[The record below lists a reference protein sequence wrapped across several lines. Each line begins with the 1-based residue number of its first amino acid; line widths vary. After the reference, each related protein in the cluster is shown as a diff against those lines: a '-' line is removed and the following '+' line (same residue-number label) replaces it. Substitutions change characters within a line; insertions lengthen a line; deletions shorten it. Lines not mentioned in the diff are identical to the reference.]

1 MKLTDKIEANFRIDQ
16 IQKKALTHLGINTI
30 NDLLHYFPSRYTD
43 ISEIRYI
50 NSLKDGENVT
60 ILGNISNLKTKK
72 GFKSKIPMGQATL
85 SDLTGKIN
93 IIWFHQPYL
102 AKMLKEGATVRV
114 TGKVSMSN
122 TYGLTL
128 TNPEIKKE
136 DILPIDLH
144 DSLFNKEKQQQN
156 FGYPIYNETKG
167 ITSKWIYHTITKILK
182 SDCLNEVKDYLPEYI
197 ISKYKLPTLHTA
209 LVWIHMPQKKEHSEI
224 ARKRFAFE
232 EVFFIQLTR
241 QQERKKYEELFS
253 YKLKI
258 PNKDIKDFIS
268 RFPFTPTKAQSDA
281 IDNILEDFTKDKPM
295 SRLVEGDVGSG
306 KTFVAATV
314 AYAVIKNRPLKHPT
328 KGFGVFG
335 RSSTDDLA
343 LKHPTKGF
351 GVFGRSS
358 TDDLALKHPTVG
370 CSGDHFSEKND
381 LAERQSFGNLQVAYM
396 APTEVLATQLFE
408 NFIKYFEHTGV
419 SIALITGSG
428 CRKFPSK
435 SGGWKDGQQIKT
447 WTPIAKNQLLKW
459 IKNGEIPIVIGTH
472 ALISKTVEFED
483 LGLVIIDEQH
493 RFGTNQRMKLAK
505 KPVRTGHPGG
515 EGHAPH
521 YLSMT
526 ATPIPRT
533 LALTIYGDLD
543 LSIIDQ
549 MPIGRKQVIT
559 EIVPENK
566 REKAYEEIKKE
577 LEKGHQ
583 LYVIC
588 PKIEGAEF
596 GLDTLES
603 LGSSTERARGISQ
616 QRNIRAIQSIQPE
629 LKAQSDLKAVTSE
642 AKRLKKDIFP
652 NYNIE
657 IMHSKMTKDKK
668 EKVMRDFA
676 EHKIDILVSTSVIE
690 VGVNVPN
697 ATSII
702 IEGAERFGLAQL
714 HQLRGR
720 VIRSN
725 DQSYCYLFAE
735 AKTDK
740 TMDRLKALTKA
751 TNGFELAELDLSL
764 RGAGLLSGDKQWGIT
779 DLGMEA
785 IRNIKMVEAARNE
798 AIRIVTENKDIKQY
812 PILAKELKDKNL
824 EIHFE

>member
-1 MKLTDKIEANFRIDQ
+1 MKLDDKIENHFRLDIN
-16 IQKKALTHLGINTI
+16 QKKALNQLG
-30 NDLLHYFPSRYTD
+30 LQ
-43 ISEIRYI
+43 
-50 NSLKDGENVT
+50 SLKDLLYHFPARYSDMSEVRNINTLTEGENVT
-60 ILGNISNLKTKK
+60 ILGKISGLKTKK
-72 GFKSKIPMGQATL
+72 GVKTNVPMGQAIL
-85 SDLTGKIN
+85 SDITGFIN
-93 IIWFHQPYL
+93 IVWFHQPYI
-102 AKMLKEGATVRV
+102 AKMLKNDSVVRV
-114 TGKVSMSN
+114 TGKVSNSK

-128 TNPEIKKE
+128 TNPEINKE
-136 DILPIDLH
+136 NILPIDIH
-144 DSLFNKEKQQQN
+144 DSLFNNKGIEIKYG
-156 FGYPIYNETKG
+156 FPVYRESRG
-167 ITSKWIYHTITKILK
+167 ITSKWFYHSIQKILK
-182 SDCLNEVKDYLPEYI
+182 NECVNTIQDYIPNNILNT
-197 ISKYKLPTLHTA
+197 YKLPALHTA
-209 LVWIHMPQKKEHSEI
+209 LFWIHMPQKKEHAEI

-232 EVFFIQLTR
+232 EVFFIQLAR
-241 QQERKKYEELFS
+241 QQERKKYEENFS

-258 PNKDIKDFIS
+258 PQKDIDDFIS
-268 RFPFTPTKAQSDA
+268 RFPFTPTKAQSET
-281 IDNILEDFTKDKPM
+281 INTILGDFIKDKPM

-314 AYAVIKNRPLKHPT
+314 AYAVIKNRP
-328 KGFGVFG
+328 
-335 RSSTDDLA
+335 
-343 LKHPTKGF
+343 
-351 GVFGRSS
+351 
-358 TDDLALKHPTVG
+358 VG
-370 CSGDHFSEKND
+370 QN
-381 LAERQSFGNLQVAYM
+381 FGNLQVAYM

-408 NFIKYFEHTGV
+408 NFISYFEHTGI
-419 SIALITGSG
+419 SIALMTGSG

-435 SGGWKDGQQIKT
+435 SAGWENGSQIKT
-447 WTPIAKNQLLKW
+447 WTPIARNQLIKW
-459 IKNGEIPIVIGTH
+459 VKNGEIPIVIGTH

-505 KPVRTGHPGG
+505 K
-515 EGHAPH
+515 EGHVPH

-549 MPIGRKQVIT
+549 MPQGRKKVIT
-559 EIVPENK
+559 EIVGENK
-566 REKAYEEIKKE
+566 REESYEKIKKE
-577 LEKGHQ
+577 LEYGRQ

-588 PKIEGAEF
+588 PKIGEELGQSVTGSLTETIESSRSKNLSRDLLRAD
-596 GLDTLES
+596 GNTLSE
-603 LGSSTERARGISQ
+603 L
-616 QRNIRAIQSIQPE
+616 RN
-629 LKAQSDLKAVTSE
+629 VTDE
-642 AKRLKKDIFP
+642 AKRLKKDIFQ

-676 EHKIDILVSTSVIE
+676 NKKIDILVSTSVIE

-697 ATSII
+697 ATVII

-725 DQSYCYLFAE
+725 YQSYCYLFAD
-735 AKTDK
+735 AKSDK
-740 TMDRLKALTKA
+740 TIDRLKALTKA

-785 IRNIKMVEAARNE
+785 IKNIKMVEAARTE
-798 AIRIVTENKDIKQY
+798 AIRIITEDQ
-812 PILAKELKDKNL
+812 ELKSYPYLSTTLIEKNL
-824 EIHFE
+824 KLHFE